1 MKKRLTTTL
10 KFAPIVK
17 PVKRPKVKRGWQVVS
32 LQDALSI
39 SLRYGLRAVAWGK
52 W

>member
-1 MKKRLTTTL
+1 MKRLTTTL
-10 KFAPIVK
+10 KFAPVVK
-17 PVKRPKVKRGWQVVS
+17 PVKRPKGKRGWIEVG

-39 SLRYGLRAVAWGK
+39 SLRYGFRVVAWGK

>member
-1 MKKRLTTTL
+1 MKQMATVI

-17 PVKRPKVKRGWQVVS
+17 PVKRSKGKRGWIEVN

-39 SLRYGLRAVAWGK
+39 SLRYGFRVVAWGK

>member
-1 MKKRLTTTL
+1 MKRLTTTL
-10 KFAPIVK
+10 KFAPVVK
-17 PVKRPKVKRGWQVVS
+17 PAKRPKAKRNWQAVS

-39 SLRYGLRAVAWGK
+39 SLRYGFKAVAWGK